1 MSLEVLVVDDN
12 TTYTQLHCHNIVDA
26 VLGTLWSGAKG
37 NMPVQI
43 NKRLVSNYADGV
55 AVLQRRYDLYIVDGQ
70 FPNTRKSKRAHPLGV
85 KLVRKIIKTKGSVD
99 GVIFVSSNQQ
109 LLEAARRLGVK
120 YIINKHG
127 DRSVT
132 TDQIN
137 YRDMQEAISNA
148 LKDIKH
154 PYSSHNSYNSSPS
167 KAEV

>member
-26 VLGTLWSGAKG
+26 VLSTLWSGAKG

-55 AVLQRRYDLYIVDGQ
+55 DALQRHYDLYVVDGQ
-70 FPNTRKSKRAHPLGV
+70 FPNTRKSKRAYPLGV
-85 KLVRKIIKTKGSVD
+85 KLIRKIIKAKGSVN
-99 GVIFVSSNQQ
+99 GVIFISSNQK
-109 LLEAARRLGVK
+109 LLEAARKLGVK

-127 DRSVT
+127 DRSIT
-132 TDQIN
+132 ADQMN
-137 YRDMQEAISNA
+137 YRDMQEAILKA

-154 PYSSHNSYNSSPS
+154 PYNSISGYNSSPS
-167 KAEV
+167 KAEE